1 MDTLEQDICAGIDR
15 FIKLQIPFAIYRIP
29 GENVVHFVSKDPG
42 DSCVLLYDIE
52 ELNGQAGFVIAPFN
66 VGPTTPIVL
75 LRPERE
81 MVVDFDPALKC
92 PGGIQPDV
100 YRQMLNNQVVSLQDG
115 SSTEGYAGRFDVFMD
130 TLKKKEFNKLVL
142 SRSQKVNVPLLFSPA
157 TAFYEACR
165 RYIVSAEELGK

>member
-52 ELNGQAGFVIAPFN
+52 ELNGQAGFV
-66 VGPTTPIVL
+66 VPILRRADYSDRVVEAGKRNWL
-75 LRPERE
+75 L
-81 MVVDFDPALKC
+81 DFDPALKC

-100 YRQMLNNQVVSLQDG
+100 Y
-115 SSTEGYAGRFDVFMD
+115 GRC
-130 TLKKKEFNKLVL
+130 LII
-142 SRSQKVNVPLLFSPA
+142 R
-157 TAFYEACR
+157 
-165 RYIVSAEELGK
+165 

>member
-66 VGPTTPIVL
+66 VGP
-75 LRPERE
+75 
-81 MVVDFDPALKC
+81 
-92 PGGIQPDV
+92 GGIQPDV

-130 TLKKKEFNKLVL
+130 ALKKKEFNKLVL

-165 RYIVSAEELGK
+165 RYIYSYVYFCYTPHTGKE

>member
-75 LRPERE
+75 LRPESE

-100 YRQMLNNQVVSLQDG
+100 YRQMLNNQVVSVQDR
-115 SSTEGYAGRFDVFMD
+115 SSTEGYAGRFEVFMD
-130 TLKKKEFNKLVL
+130 ALKKEEFNKLVL
-142 SRSQKVNVPLLFSPA
+142 SRSQKVNVPLVFSPD

-165 RYIVSAEELGK
+165 RYIY

>member
-1 MDTLEQDICAGIDR
+1 MMDTLEQDICAGIDR

-100 YRQMLNNQVVSLQDG
+100 Y
-115 SSTEGYAGRFDVFMD
+115 GRV
-130 TLKKKEFNKLVL
+130 
-142 SRSQKVNVPLLFSPA
+142 
-157 TAFYEACR
+157 CR
-165 RYIVSAEELGK
+165 PF